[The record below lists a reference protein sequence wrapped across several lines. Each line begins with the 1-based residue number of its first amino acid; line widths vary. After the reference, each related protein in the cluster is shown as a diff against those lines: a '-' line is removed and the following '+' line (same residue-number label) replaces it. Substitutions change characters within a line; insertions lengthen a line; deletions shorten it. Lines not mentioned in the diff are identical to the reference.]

1 MGSATVG
8 TTTYRASGETWAPF
22 HHLHQ
27 HYRDIDCLKMA
38 DAQGHPTGRAQ
49 LRREPLMDIV
59 SIEFVILADLDGTSG
74 ANRNLPRNHSGAQ
87 NDRQVI
93 EFWLA
98 DYEDP
103 RTREKYRSEA

>member
-1 MGSATVG
+1 
-8 TTTYRASGETWAPF
+8 
-22 HHLHQ
+22 
-27 HYRDIDCLKMA
+27 
-38 DAQGHPTGRAQ
+38 
-49 LRREPLMDIV
+49 MDIV

-74 ANRNLPRNHSGAQ
+74 ANRNLPRNHCGAQ

-103 RTREKYRSEA
+103 RTREKYRSEAEWLLLWAILSKGKTLSSLDINAGEYINRVVLDPHRARCG